1 MQRVG
6 EMHMTSPQFSG
17 HRDMTAEGR
26 AYILGQGPGLKAGDT
41 LAIEL
46 TGVPAPATWPRNLA
60 LALATL
66 LLAAGAWLAAHP
78 RAADDAG
85 ARARQ
90 LNARR
95 ERLFE
100 KLAELEKQRERLDA
114 ERYAERRRELV
125 GALERVYAE
134 LDGQA
139 A

>member
-1 MQRVG
+1 
-6 EMHMTSPQFSG
+6 
-17 HRDMTAEGR
+17 
-26 AYILGQGPGLKAGDT
+26 
-41 LAIEL
+41 
-46 TGVPAPATWPRNLA
+46 VPAPATWPRNLA

-66 LLAAGAWLAAHP
+66 LLAGGAWLAVRP
-78 RAADDAG
+78 RQAPDTA

-100 KLAELEKQRERLDA
+100 KLAELEKQRERLDG

-134 LDGQA
+134 LEGQA